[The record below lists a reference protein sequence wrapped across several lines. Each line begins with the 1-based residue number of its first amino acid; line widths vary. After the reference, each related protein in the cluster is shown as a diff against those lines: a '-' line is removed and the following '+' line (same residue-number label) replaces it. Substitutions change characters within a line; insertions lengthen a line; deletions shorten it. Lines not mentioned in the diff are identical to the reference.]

1 MIQSTGSVASLLS
14 GIYQDSSASLSK
26 SLQRISTGKRV
37 TDASDDMGS
46 YLKASSYSSKVT
58 SFNSDVKELQTG
70 KGYADAAKA
79 VGNTVVSSLQ
89 KLKDLSTQYA
99 ANLAGANDANIAA
112 GLNAQYAA
120 VVTGVTRAIADGKY
134 AGAAVYT
141 SASLYT
147 AAGFNVGSASN
158 ITVATIGNDAST
170 SVAALDGELL
180 KATKF
185 VTDMSTTG
193 DTLNDAIKMRQSIVQ
208 SYQGA
213 ISALTDVN
221 EAEEQLNV
229 TNNQVR
235 MQATASMMSQ
245 ANTAASLIARLF
257 Q

>member
-14 GIYQDSSASLSK
+14 GVYQDNSASLSK

-37 TDASDDMGS
+37 VDASDDMGS
-46 YLKASSYSSKVT
+46 YLKASTYTSAVN
-58 SFNSDVKELQTG
+58 SFNSEIKALQTG

-79 VGNTVVSSLQ
+79 VTNTVVSSLQ
-89 KLKDLSTQYA
+89 KLKDLATQYA
-99 ANLAGANDANIAA
+99 ATSAADLTTLA
-112 GLNAQYAA
+112 GLNQQYNQVA
-120 VVTGVTRAIADGKY
+120 TGLTRALADGKY
-134 AGAAVYT
+134 AGTAVHT
-141 SASLYT
+141 SVSLYT

-158 ITVATIGNDAST
+158 ITEATVVAATNAATLAATID
-170 SVAALDGELL
+170 LELN

-185 VTDMSTTG
+185 VTDMSTIS
-193 DTLNDAIKMRQSIVQ
+193 DTLNDAIKMRTSIIQ

-213 ISALTDVN
+213 ISSLTDVN

-235 MQATASMMSQ
+235 MQATAAMMSQ
-245 ANTAASLIARLF
+245 ANTAAAAIARLF